1 MDKLFKQKEPE
12 KIIIEIL
19 SSILIFPFLKLD
31 SRKHSLLSM
40 FDFSFQYSLNVV
52 IKNLKTYSTSS

>member
-12 KIIIEIL
+12 KIIIEFL

-40 FDFSFQYSLNVV
+40 FLC
-52 IKNLKTYSTSS
+52 IIEP